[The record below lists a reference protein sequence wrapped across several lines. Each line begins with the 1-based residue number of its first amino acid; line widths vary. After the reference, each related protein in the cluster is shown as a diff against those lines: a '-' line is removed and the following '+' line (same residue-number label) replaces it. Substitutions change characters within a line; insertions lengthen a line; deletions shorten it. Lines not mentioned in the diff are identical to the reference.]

1 MPSSLVCDHEQ
12 CDLISTKAGTWQEAK
27 KKNHHSVEKI
37 KPEVEVKR
45 INALTHRTSACIF
58 FSHLNIVLNSD
69 DTMLEINVKPTSV
82 T

>member
-1 MPSSLVCDHEQ
+1 MSNVTSYPRRLGPGRK
-12 CDLISTKAGTWQEAK
+12 L

-45 INALTHRTSACIF
+45 ISTLTHRTSACIF